1 MTGTPGNEGAKAP
14 PFTLEN
20 AVPHPCLA
28 TADVLCVD
36 RSDAVHDATVLF
48 PGSPICGRGRT
59 LTESPDEY
67 RMTSDAL
74 VLHVEDGLYL
84 EDIGGEL
91 HLMDGTMD

>member
-1 MTGTPGNEGAKAP
+1 M
-14 PFTLEN
+14 
-20 AVPHPCLA
+20 
-28 TADVLCVD
+28 
-36 RSDAVHDATVLF
+36 
-48 PGSPICGRGRT
+48 
-59 LTESPDEY
+59 TESPDEY